1 MSTENV
7 SFCLAKKVN
16 YWLAEVEELGTDDCV
31 QLLLLV
37 IQVVLTL
44 KSVNYLLALLKV
56 PLTLR

>member
-1 MSTENV
+1 MYH
-7 SFCLAKKVN
+7 FAWLKKVN